1 VRSSSCL
8 STCSTHLAGIKVKWN
23 YVPDSWHPCVVSAGD
38 INAVAR
44 AAARG
49 DAQAFE
55 AVCRALQDDVWRY
68 CYALV
73 GDRELAFEAAQE
85 TFLRAVTAIRRYRG
99 EAPVRVYLLVLARR
113 SVAEVLRRERRHRD
127 ARAYD
132 TEPDRTVAS
141 SSGAVEI
148 AQLVNDLPSDLRQA
162 FALTQLVGLSYEQAA
177 QVAGCRVGT
186 IRSRV
191 FRSRERLVAGLSEQ
205 EEGIHDGSS

>member
-1 VRSSSCL
+1 M
-8 STCSTHLAGIKVKWN
+8 
-23 YVPDSWHPCVVSAGD
+23 SAGD
-38 INAVAR
+38 ID
-44 AAARG
+44 AAARKAVRG
-49 DAQAFE
+49 DAAAFE
-55 AVCRALQDDVWRY
+55 SLCRALQDDVWRY

-99 EAPVRVYLLVLARR
+99 EAPVRVYMLVLARR
-113 SVAEVLRRERRHRD
+113 AVAEVLRRERRHRD

-132 TEPDRTVAS
+132 VEPDRAVVS
-141 SSGAVEI
+141 SSSAVEI
-148 AQLVNDLPSDLRQA
+148 AQLVNDLPDDLRQA

-191 FRSRERLVAGLSEQ
+191 FRSRERLVAGLSAQ
-205 EEGIHDGSS
+205 EEGASDGTS